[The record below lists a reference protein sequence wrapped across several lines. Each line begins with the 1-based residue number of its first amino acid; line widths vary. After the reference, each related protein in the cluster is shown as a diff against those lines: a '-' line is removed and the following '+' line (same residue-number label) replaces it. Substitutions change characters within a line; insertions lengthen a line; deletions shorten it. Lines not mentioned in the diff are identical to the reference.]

1 MSESLLTIDGVSRHF
16 GGVTALSEV
25 SFAVEAGE
33 VHALIGPN
41 GAGKTTLI
49 HQISGAQRPDAGRI
63 LFAGEDVTAL
73 PMHTRVQRG
82 MARSWQ
88 ITNVFN
94 RLTLLDNV
102 VLAVK
107 GRQRD
112 WGSGF
117 RFWKPVDDEQAL
129 IDEARGWLTEV
140 GLGGRERTLAG
151 SLAHGEQRQLEV
163 VLALATKPKLLL
175 LDEPMAGTGP
185 EESER
190 MVTLIEK
197 LARHVT
203 ILLVEHDMDAVF
215 RLADRLSVLV
225 GGRLVCTGL
234 PDEVRAHPEVR
245 RAYLGEDGCA
255 PARPPEGGAQP
266 PSGRMSRRDR
276 RVVQ

>member
-1 MSESLLTIDGVSRHF
+1 MSESLLEIIGVSRHF
-16 GGVTALSEV
+16 GGVHALSEV
-25 SFAVEAGE
+25 TLSVVSGE

-73 PMHTRVQRG
+73 AMHTRVQRG

-94 RLTLLDNV
+94 RLSLLDNV

-117 RFWKPVDDEQAL
+117 RFWQPVDAEQAL
-129 IDEARGWLTEV
+129 VDEARGWLAEV
-140 GLGGRERTLAG
+140 GLAEREQALAG

-163 VLALATKPKLLL
+163 VLALATKPQLLL
-175 LDEPMAGTGP
+175 LDEPMAGMGP

-190 MVTLIEK
+190 MVALIGK
-197 LARHVT
+197 LARQHT

-215 RLADRLSVLV
+215 RLADRISVLV
-225 GGRLVCTGL
+225 GGRLICTGL
-234 PDEVRAHPEVR
+234 PEEVRAHPEVR
-245 RAYLGEDGCA
+245 RAYLGDPGTLEKADA
-255 PARPPEGGAQP
+255 
-266 PSGRMSRRDR
+266 
-276 RVVQ
+276 

>member
-1 MSESLLTIDGVSRHF
+1 MSESLLVIDGISRHF
-16 GGVTALSEV
+16 GGVTALAEV
-25 SFAVEAGE
+25 SFSVAAGE

-63 LFAGEDVTAL
+63 VFCGEDVTAL
-73 PMHTRVQRG
+73 PMHARVQRG

-117 RFWKPVDDEQAL
+117 RFWQPVDDEQAL
-129 IDEARGWLTEV
+129 IDEARCWLAEV
-140 GLGGRERTLAG
+140 GLGERERSLAG

-190 MVTLIEK
+190 MVALIGK

-245 RAYLGEDGCA
+245 RAYLGEDA
-255 PARPPEGGAQP
+255 
-266 PSGRMSRRDR
+266 
-276 RVVQ
+276 

>member
-25 SFAVEAGE
+25 SFAVGAGE

-63 LFAGEDVTAL
+63 VFAGEDVTAL

-82 MARSWQ
+82 MAGSWQ
-88 ITNVFN
+88 ITNVFK

-129 IDEARGWLTEV
+129 IDEARGWLAEV

-197 LARHVT
+197 LARQLT

-225 GGRLVCTGL
+225 GGRLVCTGS

-245 RAYLGEDGCA
+245 RAYLGEEI
-255 PARPPEGGAQP
+255 P
-266 PSGRMSRRDR
+266 
-276 RVVQ
+276 